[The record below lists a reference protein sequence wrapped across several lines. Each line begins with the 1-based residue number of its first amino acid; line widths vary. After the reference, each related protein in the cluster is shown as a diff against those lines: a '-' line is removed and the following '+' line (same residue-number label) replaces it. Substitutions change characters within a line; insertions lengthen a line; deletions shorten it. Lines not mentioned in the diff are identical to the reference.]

1 MASGPLNSLALG
13 LGCALL
19 AACGVSS
26 SPSTAPSAEVPAAP
40 AGGTIR
46 TFAEL
51 PVTPGQPGGIWA
63 DGDTV
68 YVDTFGF
75 VTRPSDGADNVYA
88 YDLNTGALLADRPNP
103 ALIPRRFQ
111 VCIMGMAGM
120 AQDAKGRLYLV
131 DMNSRIV
138 RLDPMT
144 GATEDY
150 ATFPTSAEGNN
161 GSTPNMPLDMV
172 FAPDGAAYV
181 SDIGGLPIL
190 WRAPPGGGQAEI
202 WFTDSHL
209 AGVYSQG
216 GGGLKLDPA
225 GKILYLGIVT
235 SDQNSARGTVYKL
248 SLANP
253 SDIALFHQYGNNVE
267 NPPLG
272 AGPLGMTVGKSGKI
286 YIAMP
291 GTNQVSVLLPDGSE
305 ERRIDFPASTQFV
318 ALTKKGTLLV
328 TAWNFPDGPWPVYEI
343 AVGDTPGGVFEP

>member
-1 MASGPLNSLALG
+1 MRAFLILLVSAATLSG
-13 LGCALL
+13 
-19 AACGVSS
+19 CGVASTS
-26 SPSTAPSAEVPAAP
+26 GSTPSVDETPAVE
-40 AGGTIR
+40 TIR

-51 PVTPGQPGGIWA
+51 PVTPGQPGGIWV

-75 VTRPSDGADNVYA
+75 VVRPTDGADNVYA
-88 YDLNTGALLADRPNP
+88 YNLDTGALLDGQPNP

-120 AQDAKGRLYLV
+120 AQDAAGRLYLV

-138 RLDPMT
+138 RLDPKT

-150 ATFPTSAEGNN
+150 ATFPTSAGGAN

-181 SDIGGLPIL
+181 SDIGGLPII
-190 WRAPPGGGQAEI
+190 WRVPPGGGQAEI

-225 GKILYLGIVT
+225 GEILYAGIVT

-248 SLANP
+248 SLKNP

-272 AGPLGMTVGKSGKI
+272 AGPLGMAVGKSGKL

-291 GTNQVSVLLPDGSE
+291 GTNQVSILNPDGSE

-318 ALTKKGTLLV
+318 ALTRKGTLLV

-343 AVGDTPGGVFEP
+343 AVHDTPGGVFKP